1 MDTHLGKAIIERV
14 IRKIPHQH
22 RLQCREVC
30 LQERKALRS
39 EEDVFDP
46 LLSLRAAP
54 WDILEVWVFRTKPQS
69 RGVVAESSVNSAICP
84 NGHSFYNS
92 YPHCSAIAFAIPSN
106 SQATKILIPPA
117 IPIPLPAPPAF
128 A

>member
-39 EEDVFDP
+39 KEDVFDP

-84 NGHSFYNS
+84 NGHSFCN
-92 YPHCSAIAFAIPSN
+92 H
-106 SQATKILIPPA
+106 QAHVTTL
-117 IPIPLPAPPAF
+117 PLPLVSTLVAIVAKF
-128 A
+128 LGDRRE